1 MKQRGITVFGATN
14 ATIVEEMPEAYKDVE
29 DVVGVVDAVGISKR
43 VAKLVPLG
51 VIKG

>member
-1 MKQRGITVFGATN
+1 MPRKGGTAERSEARRGQDRS
-14 ATIVEEMPEAYKDVE
+14 EAYKDVE
-29 DVVGVVDAVGISKR
+29 DVVDVIAGAGISRK